1 MEMQVLAWDRKQKTT
16 KTDGNVGFGMGQE
29 TENDRDMEMQVLA
42 WGRKQKTTETDGNV
56 GFGMGQEIE
65 NDRDGWKCRFWH
77 GTGNRKRQRLM
88 EMQVLAW
95 DRKQKTTETDGNV
108 GFGMG
113 QETENDKD

>member
-16 KTDGNVGFGMGQE
+16 E
-29 TENDRDMEMQVLA
+29 T
-42 WGRKQKTTETDGNV
+42 
-56 GFGMGQEIE
+56 
-65 NDRDGWKCRFWH
+65 WKCRFWY
-77 GTGNRKRQRLM
+77 GAGNRKRQRRM

-113 QETENDKD
+113 QETENDRD